1 MDLLKLENDSR
12 NEAITQMLHA
22 SNALEPHYNFIDKKK
37 ERDKL
42 SMVVEPIVKPSFSEP
57 IVYRDYA
64 GLSRFGEGTAQ
75 KTRPPHVADPRRA
88 YRNRTLW
95 SSNSVALE
103 QLLAS
108 VAPSSDSAFNFDV
121 LGRLCNTTEH
131 HIGVMDSFVIC
142 SPVMGD
148 DNQLID
154 RKGVSALFI
163 QDESDDFRY
172 GFHHIC
178 SEWSFAKEYFAEKM
192 VCPIT
197 SSYHY
202 HNIIIL
208 SYHYHNIIILSYRYH
223 NIIIS
228 LPGVVRQDECRE
240 SGPFAHQRLPA
251 QPDGFYSTTAE
262 KGTSPSQ
269 GWTVTLEELY
279 CWA

>member
-42 SMVVEPIVKPSFSEP
+42 SMVVEPVKPSFSEP

-95 SSNSVALE
+95 SSSSVALE

-192 VCPIT
+192 VYPIT
-197 SSYHY
+197 SS
-202 HNIIIL
+202 L
-208 SYHYHNIIILSYRYH
+208 S
-223 NIIIS
+223 
-228 LPGVVRQDECRE
+228 
-240 SGPFAHQRLPA
+240 
-251 QPDGFYSTTAE
+251 
-262 KGTSPSQ
+262 
-269 GWTVTLEELY
+269 
-279 CWA
+279 

>member
-1 MDLLKLENDSR
+1 MGLLKLENDSR

-22 SNALEPHYNFIDKKK
+22 SNALEPHYNFIDKK
-37 ERDKL
+37 ENRE
-42 SMVVEPIVKPSFSEP
+42 SPSFSEP

-75 KTRPPHVADPRRA
+75 KIRPPHAADSRRA

-95 SSNSVALE
+95 SSSSVTLE

-108 VAPSSDSAFNFDV
+108 VAPPSDSAFNFDV

-142 SPVMGD
+142 SPVTGD

-154 RKGVSALFI
+154 RKGVSTLFI

-192 VCPIT
+192 VCPNTIDT
-197 SSYHY
+197 LTVIMPCDASAV
-202 HNIIIL
+202 
-208 SYHYHNIIILSYRYH
+208 
-223 NIIIS
+223 IIS
-228 LPGVVRQDECRE
+228 
-240 SGPFAHQRLPA
+240 
-251 QPDGFYSTTAE
+251 
-262 KGTSPSQ
+262 
-269 GWTVTLEELY
+269 
-279 CWA
+279 